1 MLRGARLP
9 VRGTTYGTPPPA
21 PTGLDF
27 PSNDTAGSDIGLDW
41 TGSAM
46 LPRNGHTVV
55 WKYRPVQQNG
65 YYALMWHVRADDT
78 WGSSQYEFGTHPYPA
93 ASSSVESSGQSNSG
107 TGSSGTAHYWEIAG
121 LLGGDFLCSPG
132 GGGGT
137 LVVKDAWYTQ
147 ARQTEVVN
155 VSGTDYV
162 RHRFWPDL
170 DNNPSLVIEQDY
182 PLSGLGSPPTMKF
195 RMGVSPWTASGS
207 ANAEC
212 PSGVVRHVLMYDAAL
227 TLSEIQAKAAR
238 VYDDSVAVDSR
249 CWYSNINPTP
259 SDVSDKSGAGH
270 SPSWA
275 NANRPGLWEA

>member
-1 MLRGARLP
+1 VAWDIVYDG
-9 VRGTTYGTPPPA
+9 GTAETA

-78 WGSSQYEFGTHPYPA
+78 WGSSQYEFGTHPYPV
-93 ASSSVESSGQSNSG
+93 SNNVVGTSGQATNP
-107 TGSSGTAHYWEIAG
+107 TGSSGTNHCWEIAG
-121 LLGGDFLCSPG
+121 ILGSDFLYSPDPVG
-132 GGGGT
+132 GALGLT
-137 LVVKDAWYTQ
+137 VIKDLWYSQ
-147 ARQTEVVN
+147 ARQTEIIN

-162 RHRFWPDL
+162 RHRFWPDIE
-170 DNNPSLVIEQDY
+170 NNPSFVIEQDY
-182 PLSGLGSPPTMKF
+182 PLSGLGSPPSMKF

-275 NANRPGLWEA
+275 NANRPSLYTG